1 MRSALIPRTFRSSK
15 FTVIAVNY
23 VRSKILVFTSWIWLT
38 QVITLLQ
45 LVQFLFSVSQE
56 DVFFM
61 CADSLTRRTRMEHWS
76 AIFDARFV
84 PSGKSMT
91 CGR

>member
-45 LVQFLFSVSQE
+45 LVQFLLSVSQE
-56 DVFFM
+56 DVLNVCRFT
-61 CADSLTRRTRMEHWS
+61 DSQDSNGALVRH
-76 AIFDARFV
+76 D
-84 PSGKSMT
+84 
-91 CGR
+91 